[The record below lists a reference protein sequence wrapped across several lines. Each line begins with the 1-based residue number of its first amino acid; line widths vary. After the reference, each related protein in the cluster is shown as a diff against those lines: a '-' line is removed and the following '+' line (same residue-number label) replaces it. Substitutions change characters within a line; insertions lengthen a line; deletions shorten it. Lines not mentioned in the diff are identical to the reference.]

1 MQQISDDRIIQAIR
15 DRGLDPTPDL
25 IERTRQQVQAR
36 MATSQ
41 TPKAVQSADPTRG
54 VAAYDAFLRSQGA
67 ALGRQPKPEEG
78 GGFID
83 IVQAGGAEGMARMFR
98 TIDFATGMDKEPGG
112 FVEGAQ
118 KYFEGVAA
126 APENQ
131 PRAGEEDTFTTNLA
145 RAIGNMAAF
154 SIPAI
159 AGGAAGTLI
168 GGPAGTVAG
177 ISAATLGAGAA
188 ASATGGAVEYVNA
201 YDEVMK
207 STGDEELATSAG
219 LWAGLGGLTEGLDA
233 ALPVLGKIGKVL
245 TRADKATGGAITDGI
260 MKFGAKRMSSAVIG
274 GAAMNFAQE
283 TGQEVWS
290 DAVINHFKGNPSDAK
305 EILQSFKQYAWSM
318 GLPSALIGGAFG
330 GLQGKLE
337 QIQGEEE
344 FKKFAAARA
353 EGRVEREGLKPV
365 GVVEREPGTEGSE
378 FVPSDPLFKKTQE
391 ELKAA
396 GDAGILR
403 EVEAPKELSYLADIS
418 EKKGSRVRF
427 VETAEGSAFRGVYD
441 PETGD
446 ILLNVNRPD
455 DAINFTFGH
464 ELGGHALKRL
474 SGDSFVTFRN
484 KVQQLDPAGLAA
496 AEKMARERQPGIAE
510 NADLVAEEGQSY
522 YIEEVLGPWM
532 RSIAKNPDGAA
543 ILESIAVDDRSMFRK
558 IGEVVLDLFND
569 MGASFNTR
577 RQTLKNLLGTPD
589 LIGSEVAAGRGLSQ
603 QKAAQLAL
611 SLHGLMEGM
620 DAGVYQRDAH
630 QRRVDE
636 FRARRAKAAQ
646 ETEVAV
652 KAAQEKRA
660 RRAEVENIRAAGLR
674 EEEQRRVGEE
684 TAREAATLK
693 DREAR
698 AAEQLRYEDTLRGYA
713 ADDERRAKRAEREQ
727 AAEKKL
733 RELQQATEDARYQSA
748 LERYSKERELTEA
761 QRAQFEADFVQVEGM
776 GTAAQQ
782 RAALNEMSSP
792 TQRKVAQE
800 SGKGTRLES
809 KKDVAARQAEAAR
822 LEPIV
827 QENER
832 SEQERRLSE
841 ERTRARA
848 AALEQEA
855 RLATTEE
862 LGARMEAGMAEQE
875 QTAAEREAAL
885 AEQAAEQRSGIEAQS
900 VAEARARERAARE
913 LNRERKVTGRT
924 QDAWRRYEDASNAY
938 RTGGPAEEGVGATG
952 AVRARRVHEI
962 AALERQN
969 LRGDRTSHPL
979 SYATVPELRRMLAA
993 NLADEKRAAQQA
1005 FGDER
1010 MAAAYNELQRK
1021 ARDPNNPEARSA
1033 RRQLERMW
1041 SNLNEDQKL
1050 TLTGAGSRRGV
1061 FRPFST
1067 EEITDALNA
1076 RELGQQGKLTDV
1088 GMGPRFSMGDVRSRY
1103 EAALREVEA
1112 FKDGGNLVSDEAW
1125 GAIHHKLASERS
1137 PNDWMKAVEFSREN
1151 GILPYVSAGKY
1162 DIPVQIN
1169 RDIRFS
1175 IASPKK
1181 GDAVHEGTGLALN
1194 KNGTVTLY
1202 YPTTNADARRV
1213 IRDRTLVAQNPN
1225 SSVLYLT
1232 NESNGM
1238 KVNAERGVID
1248 QPTDGANVLVNI
1260 DPNLLSVAREYPDG
1274 RKDYFVPIS
1283 EGKAFDG
1290 KLRQIRLFTLN
1301 VERNKA
1307 ISADITLKKMSD
1319 SITKAVSEYE
1329 KMDAKA
1335 KRARLSEAKRVLR
1348 EQHNVGNLL
1357 TVNKKLEKTEVNE
1370 SLIQKVGR
1378 MVLTAGL
1385 GLSSAQRLNKSKLS
1399 TCPNAAICKDLCLG
1413 ETSGLNELY
1422 GGVGA
1427 QRSGPRLSQYL
1438 KTEAMVLHPEEF
1450 AVALYSEIAKLQAN
1464 AQSQNRIPSIRLNV
1478 TSDFHPFVWESMILA
1493 FPETIFYDY
1502 TKLDSDAIAPNHH
1515 ITYSSTGLSQVVDDA
1530 PVLNQYQNWM
1540 KMTRRMNQGFNT
1552 AMAFSTREYLPES
1565 LIDDVTGVEYK
1576 VIDGDDYDA
1585 RFADKQPDGQP
1596 GVIVGLRNK
1605 DNTQKPG
1612 GPSSVKTNGFFVHY
1626 DPAVHG
1632 RSLIVL
1638 NQDTLQ
1644 PSQRETNA
1652 PQVRPQQQG
1661 GVVERPQAPQ
1671 GGLSAETSGGNRLVE
1686 GQAPEA
1692 RFSLGAR
1699 NITQRDRA
1707 YLSAVAA
1714 GDMETAQSMVD
1725 EAAKAAGF
1733 STDEVFYHGT
1743 EADWNVYEDVGP
1755 STTGGKWVRRDLK
1768 FMTAIFLSNNKDIAE
1783 SYGSNVRGFYVN
1795 FGSEKYDSDP
1805 GIVEADGKNWA
1816 KVYGDVIDLLKYGA
1830 PAVIVRN
1837 VKDSA
1842 ISSGPFGDTT
1852 TSTVVVLTNNDD
1864 LKSAD
1869 PVTRD
1874 NAGNV
1879 IPLSQRFGE
1888 SPDVRYSMGG
1898 FASFSDALD
1907 DVRKRGDIATQSFRT
1922 TFVDYL
1928 NETKKLLEAAAKT
1941 PYQKIEAMQRTL
1953 GRRGISS
1960 ARIKDEVTPRF
1971 NKLVDAMRSAG
1982 VSHGDVADFMRARVQ
1997 PIAEKVVKERRSK
2010 MDPTGT
2016 MYEAQIT
2023 ATEAADIMKRLKA
2036 QPNYGDIVRIVK
2048 MVDDVNQRALDI
2060 NLASGKIDR
2069 DSYDK
2074 MMAQYDPAVQGMAN
2088 PEGFKTFYGSLESM
2102 PERSVVDSALL
2113 DVPGIGRGVGRTGR
2127 PYRGRTGVL
2136 KGSDVELKSPVVNA
2150 FVGLQNAVIRG
2161 VKSEEQRSYAKLVKD
2176 LNDPTFA
2183 VIHETLPT
2191 EDVVGSDGYVHRVPK
2206 GDWAEQEGWLP
2217 YIENGKWKAIEFKGD
2232 NRLIAE
2238 DLKAKTV
2245 SAPIRGVSEVTR
2257 KVASL
2262 MTRLDPT
2269 FMLRN
2274 IPRDWGWAFL
2284 AGTSKYGTAFT
2295 KAMASEYKPA
2305 LKDLWAVKRGGAPSG
2320 LLKQYLDAGAEISS
2334 MGFKNYED
2342 NLADLEKALS
2352 AKDPNLATKIQN
2364 TWESWVGETNDV
2376 LENATRYAAFRAAVR
2391 EGKSVGEAM
2400 LVAKEGV
2407 ALNFEQTGRVGRP
2420 INSAFAFFNAGVNG
2434 TDAIIR
2440 LLTKEG
2446 DAGTRARRMA
2456 ASVVGMGIAAELLNR
2471 MVSEDGDDEVP
2482 VYDNISEFE
2491 KNRNFLFMRPDGSY
2505 FKVPIPFGF
2514 NAVYAFGRNM
2524 AAYMSGARSAMAAAT
2539 DSVSFAMESAS
2550 PFGSGP
2556 MLQVISPTLLDPIVQ
2571 WKTNE
2576 TFTGSKIAPDLEQFG
2591 RQTKA
2596 PHEIFWKN
2604 TADMPKEIAELVA
2617 EVTEVGDSGRGFIDF
2632 RPDMLEHWASS
2643 YMGGVGRAAIDLSN
2657 TIGAAYKGEAPDARE
2672 AFAVRHFIGEASP
2685 YAIDK
2690 RYRDMRSEIEQVQAR
2705 YKQLIEEGDRPTAL
2719 RWRAANAQLFRA
2731 SGTLKSIER
2740 ALDKIPNTPE
2750 NEERRRTIK
2759 ARLVRQT
2766 GYTQE

>member
-1 MQQISDDRIIQAIR
+1 MAQQISDDRIIQAIR

-98 TIDFATGMDKEPGG
+98 TIDFMTGMDKEPGG

-131 PRAGEEDTFTTNLA
+131 PRAGEEDTFTNNLA

-168 GGPAGTVAG
+168 GGPAGTFAG

-290 DAVINHFKGNPSDAK
+290 DAVINHFRGNPSDAK

-365 GVVEREPGTEGSE
+365 GVVEREPGTEGPE

-403 EVEAPKELSYLADIS
+403 EVEAPKELSYLADLS

-455 DAINFTFGH
+455 DAIDFTFGH

-474 SGDSFVTFRN
+474 SGDSFVAFRN
-484 KVQQLDPAGLAA
+484 KVKELDPAGLAA
-496 AEKMARERQPGIAE
+496 AEQMARERQPGIAE

-543 ILESIAVDDRSMFRK
+543 ILENIAVDDRSMFRK

-569 MGASFNTR
+569 MGANFNTR

-630 QRRVDE
+630 QRRVEE
-636 FRARRAKAAQ
+636 FRARREQVRQEYAARFKAFSTQ
-646 ETEVAV
+646 RNETMARSAEA
-652 KAAQEKRA
+652 EK
-660 RRAEVENIRAAGLR
+660 IRLEEMGK
-674 EEEQRRVGEE
+674 EEQRRAEE
-684 TAREAATLK
+684 SAAREAA
-693 DREAR
+693 DFEAR
-698 AAEQLRYEDTLRGYA
+698 KANAVEKLRLRDTLRGYA
-713 ADDERRAKRAEREQ
+713 AEDERRAKRAEREQ

-733 RELQQATEDARYQSA
+733 RELQQATQDARYQSA
-748 LERYSKERELTEA
+748 LERYAKERELTEA
-761 QRAQFEADFVQVEGM
+761 QRAQFEADFARVEGM

-855 RLATTEE
+855 RLATAEG

-885 AEQAAEQRSGIEAQS
+885 AEQAAEQRRGMEAQS
-900 VAEARARERAARE
+900 VAETRARERAARE
-913 LNRERKVTGRT
+913 LDRERKVTGRT

-938 RTGGPAEEGVGATG
+938 RTGGPIEEGVGSTG
-952 AVRARRVHEI
+952 AVRSRRVHEI
-962 AALERQN
+962 AALERQS

-993 NLADEKRAAQQA
+993 NLADESRAAQQA

-1041 SNLNEDQKL
+1041 SNLSEDQKL

-1088 GMGPRFSMGDVRSRY
+1088 GMGPRFSMGDVQSRY

-1112 FKDGGNLVSDEAW
+1112 FKDGGSLVSDEAW
-1125 GAIHHKLASERS
+1125 GAIHHKLASERN

-1181 GDAVHEGTGLALN
+1181 GDVVHEGTGLVLN

-1213 IRDRTLVAQNPN
+1213 IRDRTLVAQNPS

-1319 SITKAVSEYE
+1319 SIAKAVSEYE

-1378 MVLTAGL
+1378 MVSTAGL

-1450 AVALYSEIAKLQAN
+1450 AVVLYSEIAKLQAS
-1464 AQSQNRIPSIRLNV
+1464 AQSQNRISSIRLNV
-1478 TSDFHPFVWESMILA
+1478 TSDFHPFVWESMIRA

-1515 ITYSSTGLSQVVDDA
+1515 ITYSSTGLSQIVDGA

-1671 GGLSAETSGGNRLVE
+1671 GGLPAETGGGNRLVE

-1699 NITQRDRA
+1699 SRVDTPEFKRWF
-1707 YLSAVAA
+1707 
-1714 GDMETAQSMVD
+1714 GDSKVVD
-1725 EAAKAAGF
+1725 SQGQPL
-1733 STDEVFYHGT
+1733 VVYHGT
-1743 EADWNVYEDVGP
+1743 SKDTAFTKFRIGDRGAWFSDDPNEASSYATTNDSQSLRYEGGRYERVNTAARVFPVYLSIKNPYKLTDSENESLRNATNYAKAQREIFRAAKYKGYDGVDF
-1755 STTGGKWVRRDLK
+1755 GGGVWVA
-1768 FMTAIFLSNNKDIAE
+1768 F
-1783 SYGSNVRGFYVN
+1783 
-1795 FGSEKYDSDP
+1795 DP
-1805 GIVEADGKNWA
+1805 TQ
-1816 KVYGDVIDLLKYGA
+1816 
-1830 PAVIVRN
+1830 
-1837 VKDSA
+1837 VKSA
-1842 ISSGPFGDTT
+1842 IGNEGAFSSE
-1852 TSTVVVLTNNDD
+1852 N
-1864 LKSAD
+1864 
-1869 PVTRD
+1869 RD
-1874 NAGNV
+1874 
-1879 IPLSQRFGE
+1879 I
-1888 SPDVRYSMGG
+1888 RYSMGG

-1928 NETKKLLEAAAKT
+1928 NETKKLLEAAAKA

-2036 QPNYGDIVRIVK
+2036 QPNYNDIVRVVK

-2102 PERSVVDSALL
+2102 PERSVVDSALM

-2305 LKDLWAVKRGGAPSG
+2305 LKDLWAMKRGGAPSG

-2731 SGTLKSIER
+2731 SGKLKSIER

>member
-54 VAAYDAFLRSQGA
+54 VAAYDAFMRSQGA

-98 TIDFATGMDKEPGG
+98 TIDFMTGMDKEPGG

-177 ISAATLGAGAA
+177 ISAATIGAGAA

-219 LWAGLGGLTEGLDA
+219 LWAGLGGLTEGIDA

-245 TRADKATGGAITDGI
+245 ARADKATGGAITDGI

-337 QIQGEEE
+337 QLQGEQE

-365 GVVEREPGTEGSE
+365 GVVEREAGTEGPE
-378 FVPSDPLFKKTQE
+378 FVPPTSDPFLKKTQE
-391 ELKAA
+391 DLKAA

-403 EVEAPKELSYLADIS
+403 EVEPPKELSYLADIS

-427 VETAEGSAFRGVYD
+427 VETAEGSRFRGVYD
-441 PETGD
+441 PKTGD
-446 ILLNVNRPD
+446 ILLNVNRAD
-455 DAINFTFGH
+455 DAIDFTFGH
-464 ELGGHALKRL
+464 ELGGHALKRI
-474 SGDSFVTFRN
+474 GGEGFAAFRARI
-484 KVQQLDPAGLAA
+484 KAVDPEGLAA
-496 AEKMARERQPGIAE
+496 AEEMARERQPDIA
-510 NADLVAEEGQSY
+510 ADADIVAEEGQSY
-522 YIEEVLGPWM
+522 YLEEVLGPWM
-532 RSIAKNPDGAA
+532 RSLAKNPDGAA
-543 ILESIAVDDRSMFRK
+543 LLRDIAVDDRSTFRK

-569 MGASFNTR
+569 LGASFNTR
-577 RQTLKNLLGTPD
+577 RQKLKNLLGVPD
-589 LIGSEVAAGRGLSQ
+589 LIGSEIQASRGLSQ
-603 QKAAQLAL
+603 DRAAQLAL
-611 SLHGLMEGM
+611 DLHGLMEGM
-620 DAGVYQRDAH
+620 DAGTYNREAR
-630 QRRVDE
+630 QRRADE
-636 FRARRAKAAQ
+636 FRSRRAAERAGVEAAVQ
-646 ETEVAV
+646 ERRRRGAE
-652 KAAQEKRA
+652 
-660 RRAEVENIRAAGLR
+660 RAEVEQIRLEGIAQQR
-674 EEEQRRVGEE
+674 EEERAQKEIQDRKDAQV
-684 TAREAATLK
+684 AA
-693 DREAR
+693 
-698 AAEQLRYEDTLRGYA
+698 
-713 ADDERRAKRAEREQ
+713 DERRVAE
-727 AAEKKL
+727 L
-733 RELQQATEDARYQSA
+733 GGV
-748 LERYSKERELTEA
+748 EA
-761 QRAQFEADFVQVEGM
+761 QRAEINRLRDPN
-776 GTAAQQ
+776 Q
-782 RAALNEMSSP
+782 RRVPKLE
-792 TQRKVAQE
+792 
-800 SGKGTRLES
+800 GKGTRLES
-809 KKDVAARQAEAAR
+809 KKNVAQRIADADR

-827 QENER
+827 MRNER
-832 SEQERRLSE
+832 EELARREAAAAEQARAAEERNLAEQRRARAEGRAEYERPFSEQESR
-841 ERTRARA
+841 
-848 AALEQEA
+848 EA
-855 RLATTEE
+855 TMRDE
-862 LGARMEAGMAEQE
+862 LGAARNELD
-875 QTAAEREAAL
+875 AAL
-885 AEQAAEQRSGIEAQS
+885 AQLEQLGPNPRGQRANQAKARVAAARRALAEANRRYGVPEQTIAPRIGEQVTVKGQTGTVVDVSGPRGNQRVDVDFGAGNVAPLSDIPASYFGGAAGLPSQTRIGGRRGVYDLRNVSRVSQTVPPLERTAEQR
-900 VAEARARERAARE
+900 RALVE
-913 LNRERKVTGRT
+913 
-924 QDAWRRYEDASNAY
+924 Q
-938 RTGGPAEEGVGATG
+938 EGT
-952 AVRARRVHEI
+952 
-962 AALERQN
+962 
-969 LRGDRTSHPL
+969 
-979 SYATVPELRRMLAA
+979 
-993 NLADEKRAAQQA
+993 
-1005 FGDER
+1005 
-1010 MAAAYNELQRK
+1010 
-1021 ARDPNNPEARSA
+1021 
-1033 RRQLERMW
+1033 
-1041 SNLNEDQKL
+1041 
-1050 TLTGAGSRRGV
+1050 
-1061 FRPFST
+1061 RP
-1067 EEITDALNA
+1067 
-1076 RELGQQGKLTDV
+1076 
-1088 GMGPRFSMGDVRSRY
+1088 PRFS
-1103 EAALREVEA
+1103 L
-1112 FKDGGNLVSDEAW
+1112 
-1125 GAIHHKLASERS
+1125 GARQPWQS
-1137 PNDWMKAVEFSREN
+1137 PEFDRW
-1151 GILPYVSAGKY
+1151 
-1162 DIPVQIN
+1162 QI
-1169 RDIRFS
+1169 
-1175 IASPKK
+1175 
-1181 GDAVHEGTGLALN
+1181 G
-1194 KNGTVTLY
+1194 Y
-1202 YPTTNADARRV
+1202 
-1213 IRDRTLVAQNPN
+1213 
-1225 SSVLYLT
+1225 
-1232 NESNGM
+1232 
-1238 KVNAERGVID
+1238 
-1248 QPTDGANVLVNI
+1248 
-1260 DPNLLSVAREYPDG
+1260 
-1274 RKDYFVPIS
+1274 
-1283 EGKAFDG
+1283 GKAAT
-1290 KLRQIRLFTLN
+1290 Q
-1301 VERNKA
+1301 
-1307 ISADITLKKMSD
+1307 
-1319 SITKAVSEYE
+1319 VSQSY
-1329 KMDAKA
+1329 
-1335 KRARLSEAKRVLR
+1335 
-1348 EQHNVGNLL
+1348 NW
-1357 TVNKKLEKTEVNE
+1357 
-1370 SLIQKVGR
+1370 
-1378 MVLTAGL
+1378 
-1385 GLSSAQRLNKSKLS
+1385 AQ
-1399 TCPNAAICKDLCLG
+1399 
-1413 ETSGLNELY
+1413 
-1422 GGVGA
+1422 
-1427 QRSGPRLSQYL
+1427 
-1438 KTEAMVLHPEEF
+1438 
-1450 AVALYSEIAKLQAN
+1450 
-1464 AQSQNRIPSIRLNV
+1464 
-1478 TSDFHPFVWESMILA
+1478 
-1493 FPETIFYDY
+1493 
-1502 TKLDSDAIAPNHH
+1502 
-1515 ITYSSTGLSQVVDDA
+1515 DD
-1530 PVLNQYQNWM
+1530 
-1540 KMTRRMNQGFNT
+1540 RGHGD
-1552 AMAFSTREYLPES
+1552 EYLPEAADQVAIEMFGVDGLKVLKGEKKADLDTRKAMNS
-1565 LIDDVTGVEYK
+1565 RIKEFEWKADNRAKELYRNAELVDSEVSYQASRAIGLI
-1576 VIDGDDYDA
+1576 
-1585 RFADKQPDGQP
+1585 
-1596 GVIVGLRNK
+1596 NK
-1605 DNTQKPG
+1605 AKERGEIPKSA
-1612 GPSSVKTNGFFVHY
+1612 SSVSELNDYVDANAFFTSPRIGDLGRRLNWKVADYVDFTNKVY
-1626 DPAVHG
+1626 AEVDKNL
-1632 RSLIVL
+1632 S
-1638 NQDTLQ
+1638 
-1644 PSQRETNA
+1644 
-1652 PQVRPQQQG
+1652 RP
-1661 GVVERPQAPQ
+1661 
-1671 GGLSAETSGGNRLVE
+1671 VE
-1686 GQAPEA
+1686 GQAPET

-1707 YLSAVAA
+1707 YFSAVAA
-1714 GDMETAQSMVD
+1714 GDMETAQRMVD
-1725 EAAKAAGF
+1725 EAAKETGYTQRA
-1733 STDEVFYHGT
+1733 YHGST
-1743 EADWNVYEDVGP
+1743 E
-1755 STTGGKWVRRDLK
+1755 T
-1768 FMTAIFLSNNKDIAE
+1768 DITE
-1783 SYGSNVRGFYVN
+1783 FSQQRTSYGFFFSPDKDTADFYSGDDGRLYSVYLN
-1795 FGSEKYDSDP
+1795 MGKT
-1805 GIVEADGKNWA
+1805 ADLDDEMTFDERDRDAVQSFAARLYKEGMGKNA
-1816 KVYGDVIDLLKYGA
+1816 AVTAFFNGQDGIEEVGNDYTIEQLLSDNYVGQKEIDALVKEIDRVQVTNEYNKTAPVVSEDLQAAIDAYGSQTFYMEYQDDFMRAAENMGYNSVSLADPSSTGE
-1830 PAVIVRN
+1830 AV
-1837 VKDSA
+1837 S
-1842 ISSGPFGDTT
+1842 F
-1852 TSTVVVLTNNDD
+1852 VVFDPTRI
-1864 LKSAD
+1864 KSAD

-1888 SPDVRYSMGG
+1888 SPDIRYSMGG

-1928 NETKKLLEAAAKT
+1928 NETKKLLETATKL

-1953 GRRGISS
+1953 GRRGISGQ
-1960 ARIKDEVTPRF
+1960 RIRDEVTPRF

-1982 VSHGDVADFMRARVQ
+1982 VDHADVADFMRARVQ

-2036 QPNYGDIVRIVK
+2036 QPNYNDIVRVVK

-2074 MMAQYDPAVQGMAN
+2074 MMAQYDPAAQGMAN

-2102 PERSVVDSALL
+2102 PERSVVDSALM

-2217 YIENGKWKAIEFKGD
+2217 YIENGKWKAIEFKGG
-2232 NRLIAE
+2232 NKLIAE

-2245 SAPIRGVSEVTR
+2245 SAPLPGVAEVTR

-2284 AGTSKYGTAFT
+2284 AGTSKYGTSFT
-2295 KAMASEYKPA
+2295 KAMASEYKVA

-2320 LLKQYLDAGAEISS
+2320 LLKQYLDSGAEISS

-2440 LLTKEG
+2440 LLTKPGTEG
-2446 DAGTRARRMA
+2446 ARARRLA
-2456 ASVVGMGIAAELLNR
+2456 GSVVAMGFAAELLNR

-2617 EVTEVGDSGRGFIDF
+2617 EATEVGDSGRGFIDF

-2731 SGTLKSIER
+2731 SGTLKSIEL

>member
-365 GVVEREPGTEGSE
+365 GVVEREPGTEGPE

-403 EVEAPKELSYLADIS
+403 EVEAPKELSYLADLS

-455 DAINFTFGH
+455 DAIDFTFGH

-474 SGDSFVTFRN
+474 SGDAFATFRN

-543 ILESIAVDDRSMFRK
+543 ILERIAVDDRSMFRK

-569 MGASFNTR
+569 MGANFSTR

-630 QRRVDE
+630 QRRVEE

-646 ETEVAV
+646 ETGAAV

-660 RRAEVENIRAAGLR
+660 RRAEVENIRAAGLS
-674 EEEQRRVGEE
+674 
-684 TAREAATLK
+684 
-693 DREAR
+693 
-698 AAEQLRYEDTLRGYA
+698 
-713 ADDERRAKRAEREQ
+713 ADE
-727 AAEKKL
+727 
-733 RELQQATEDARYQSA
+733 
-748 LERYSKERELTEA
+748 
-761 QRAQFEADFVQVEGM
+761 
-776 GTAAQQ
+776 
-782 RAALNEMSSP
+782 
-792 TQRKVAQE
+792 
-800 SGKGTRLES
+800 
-809 KKDVAARQAEAAR
+809 
-822 LEPIV
+822 
-827 QENER
+827 
-832 SEQERRLSE
+832 
-841 ERTRARA
+841 TRARA

-855 RLATTEE
+855 RFATAEKFGALMEE
-862 LGARMEAGMAEQE
+862 GMAEQE

-885 AEQAAEQRSGIEAQS
+885 AEQAAEQRRGIEAQS
-900 VAEARARERAARE
+900 VAVARE
-913 LNRERKVTGRT
+913 LNRERKVTSRT

-938 RTGGPAEEGVGATG
+938 RTGGPIEEGVGSTG
-952 AVRARRVHEI
+952 AVRSRRVHEI
-962 AALERQN
+962 AALERQG
-969 LRGDRTSHPL
+969 LRGDRASHPL

-1021 ARDPNNPEARSA
+1021 ARDPNNPEALSA

-1050 TLTGAGSRRGV
+1050 KLTGAGSRRGV
-1061 FRPFST
+1061 FRPFSS

-1088 GMGPRFSMGDVRSRY
+1088 GMGPRFSMGSGAKSNGLSYLDGDLDLGLPKKPTVLQIARAFQALVKRAIDYKNSTAEDNRLVASMIAQEAKYAISLHPEAIGWYDENVLLTMDVMRSLDPDLAKDENEFVFKAILAATSDGNVVGPQFKATWKIYSNWKNTGSVSDDFALGVVNSLDRSKNIFINLEMIDEMIKQFGWERVRNFFTSRGTVAEARERLQSEFGWTEEEASSAGSSELADEVVPFAIVLGPKLGSFFNNLY
-1103 EAALREVEA
+1103 GDFSTVTMDRWFMRTIGRITGTQIQAISDKTMSETRNRIRSAALKLSKEELEMIGIRRS
-1112 FKDGGNLVSDEAW
+1112 DLV
-1125 GAIHHKLASERS
+1125 
-1137 PNDWMKAVEFSREN
+1137 
-1151 GILPYVSAGKY
+1151 
-1162 DIPVQIN
+1162 
-1169 RDIRFS
+1169 
-1175 IASPKK
+1175 
-1181 GDAVHEGTGLALN
+1181 
-1194 KNGTVTLY
+1194 
-1202 YPTTNADARRV
+1202 
-1213 IRDRTLVAQNPN
+1213 
-1225 SSVLYLT
+1225 
-1232 NESNGM
+1232 
-1238 KVNAERGVID
+1238 
-1248 QPTDGANVLVNI
+1248 
-1260 DPNLLSVAREYPDG
+1260 G
-1274 RKDYFVPIS
+1274 RKIDDASARAVDAFGSKDLRDYS
-1283 EGKAFDG
+1283 
-1290 KLRQIRLFTLN
+1290 
-1301 VERNKA
+1301 
-1307 ISADITLKKMSD
+1307 
-1319 SITKAVSEYE
+1319 
-1329 KMDAKA
+1329 
-1335 KRARLSEAKRVLR
+1335 
-1348 EQHNVGNLL
+1348 
-1357 TVNKKLEKTEVNE
+1357 KKLESSGNDAMEEVRKGSNALIKLMSPLVE
-1370 SLIQKVGR
+1370 SPASGSHRRWIRQRVSEAQDMLKADGINIENADLQAVLWYLEKEIYETAGYRKRSGSSDYAAAAADVYRDVVGR
-1378 MVLTAGL
+1378 PSDVYARGTGRV
-1385 GLSSAQRLNKSKLS
+1385 GEIGRTGRKPSVSA
-1399 TCPNAAICKDLCLG
+1399 
-1413 ETSGLNELY
+1413 
-1422 GGVGA
+1422 
-1427 QRSGPRLSQYL
+1427 
-1438 KTEAMVLHPEEF
+1438 
-1450 AVALYSEIAKLQAN
+1450 AN
-1464 AQSQNRIPSIRLNV
+1464 A
-1478 TSDFHPFVWESMILA
+1478 
-1493 FPETIFYDY
+1493 
-1502 TKLDSDAIAPNHH
+1502 
-1515 ITYSSTGLSQVVDDA
+1515 
-1530 PVLNQYQNWM
+1530 
-1540 KMTRRMNQGFNT
+1540 
-1552 AMAFSTREYLPES
+1552 
-1565 LIDDVTGVEYK
+1565 
-1576 VIDGDDYDA
+1576 
-1585 RFADKQPDGQP
+1585 
-1596 GVIVGLRNK
+1596 
-1605 DNTQKPG
+1605 
-1612 GPSSVKTNGFFVHY
+1612 
-1626 DPAVHG
+1626 
-1632 RSLIVL
+1632 
-1638 NQDTLQ
+1638 
-1644 PSQRETNA
+1644 
-1652 PQVRPQQQG
+1652 
-1661 GVVERPQAPQ
+1661 
-1671 GGLSAETSGGNRLVE
+1671 
-1686 GQAPEA
+1686 EA

-1699 NITQRDRA
+1699 NITQRDRD

-1714 GDMETAQSMVD
+1714 GDMDTAQRMVD
-1725 EAAKAAGF
+1725 EAAKEAGVPILDDSASEAFRARRAPAPKSVAKAYKLF
-1733 STDEVFYHGT
+1733 STKPGRPGELFPLFVGAN
-1743 EADWNVYEDVGP
+1743 EAIPQGIWLDAIAGKAAAPSKTGKPQVKSKLGP
-1755 STTGGKWVRRDLK
+1755 LAFRPGWHAGDLPLA
-1768 FMTAIFLSNNKDIAE
+1768 THIGVKD
-1783 SYGSNVRGFYVN
+1783 
-1795 FGSEKYDSDP
+1795 
-1805 GIVEADGKNWA
+1805 ADGNVFARRANEVWA
-1816 KVYGDVIDLLKYGA
+1816 EVEVANDIDYQPQANASRTKDLREMPVDGSYRFKTNPNMTGSWIISGSMKINRVLSQKEVDKILKTAGA
-1830 PAVIVRN
+1830 PSMPWEGGRLDLRKLGLSTQDAVN
-1837 VKDSA
+1837 Q
-1842 ISSGPFGDTT
+1842 
-1852 TSTVVVLTNNDD
+1852 
-1864 LKSAD
+1864 LKLND
-1869 PVTRD
+1869 PVTYD
-1874 NAGNV
+1874 DAGNV

-1888 SPDVRYSMGG
+1888 SPDIRYSMGG

-1907 DVRKRGDIATQSFRT
+1907 DIRKKGDFATQSFRT

-1928 NETKKLLEAAAKT
+1928 NETKKLLEAAAKA

-2036 QPNYGDIVRIVK
+2036 QPNYKDIVRVVK

-2217 YIENGKWKAIEFKGD
+2217 YIENGKWKAIEFKGA

-2604 TADMPKEIAELVA
+2604 TADMPKEVAELVA

-2690 RYRDMRSEIEQVQAR
+2690 RYRDTRSEIEQVEAR

-2750 NEERRRTIK
+2750 NEDRRRTIK

>member
-54 VAAYDAFLRSQGA
+54 VAAYDAFMRSQGA

-496 AEKMARERQPGIAE
+496 AEQMARERQPGIAE

-761 QRAQFEADFVQVEGM
+761 QRAQFESDFVQVEGM

-832 SEQERRLSE
+832 SEQQRRLSE

-900 VAEARARERAARE
+900 VAEARAREQAARE

-1088 GMGPRFSMGDVRSRY
+1088 GMGPRFS
-1103 EAALREVEA
+1103 
-1112 FKDGGNLVSDEAW
+1112 
-1125 GAIHHKLASERS
+1125 
-1137 PNDWMKAVEFSREN
+1137 
-1151 GILPYVSAGKY
+1151 
-1162 DIPVQIN
+1162 
-1169 RDIRFS
+1169 
-1175 IASPKK
+1175 
-1181 GDAVHEGTGLALN
+1181 
-1194 KNGTVTLY
+1194 
-1202 YPTTNADARRV
+1202 
-1213 IRDRTLVAQNPN
+1213 
-1225 SSVLYLT
+1225 
-1232 NESNGM
+1232 
-1238 KVNAERGVID
+1238 
-1248 QPTDGANVLVNI
+1248 
-1260 DPNLLSVAREYPDG
+1260 
-1274 RKDYFVPIS
+1274 
-1283 EGKAFDG
+1283 
-1290 KLRQIRLFTLN
+1290 
-1301 VERNKA
+1301 
-1307 ISADITLKKMSD
+1307 
-1319 SITKAVSEYE
+1319 
-1329 KMDAKA
+1329 
-1335 KRARLSEAKRVLR
+1335 
-1348 EQHNVGNLL
+1348 
-1357 TVNKKLEKTEVNE
+1357 
-1370 SLIQKVGR
+1370 
-1378 MVLTAGL
+1378 
-1385 GLSSAQRLNKSKLS
+1385 
-1399 TCPNAAICKDLCLG
+1399 
-1413 ETSGLNELY
+1413 
-1422 GGVGA
+1422 
-1427 QRSGPRLSQYL
+1427 
-1438 KTEAMVLHPEEF
+1438 
-1450 AVALYSEIAKLQAN
+1450 
-1464 AQSQNRIPSIRLNV
+1464 
-1478 TSDFHPFVWESMILA
+1478 
-1493 FPETIFYDY
+1493 
-1502 TKLDSDAIAPNHH
+1502 
-1515 ITYSSTGLSQVVDDA
+1515 
-1530 PVLNQYQNWM
+1530 
-1540 KMTRRMNQGFNT
+1540 
-1552 AMAFSTREYLPES
+1552 
-1565 LIDDVTGVEYK
+1565 
-1576 VIDGDDYDA
+1576 
-1585 RFADKQPDGQP
+1585 
-1596 GVIVGLRNK
+1596 
-1605 DNTQKPG
+1605 
-1612 GPSSVKTNGFFVHY
+1612 
-1626 DPAVHG
+1626 
-1632 RSLIVL
+1632 
-1638 NQDTLQ
+1638 
-1644 PSQRETNA
+1644 
-1652 PQVRPQQQG
+1652 
-1661 GVVERPQAPQ
+1661 
-1671 GGLSAETSGGNRLVE
+1671 
-1686 GQAPEA
+1686 
-1692 RFSLGAR
+1692 LGAR

-1714 GDMETAQSMVD
+1714 GDMETAQRMVD
-1725 EAAKAAGF
+1725 EAAKAAGYTIKAF
-1733 STDEVFYHGT
+1733 HGSPSNPFWVFDPTRRGKRTGSNSALLGFFASSERQVASEYQLTKSEIQDYHGLGLRN
-1743 EADWNVYEDVGP
+1743 AEDEMARASGISVDAVWDEGE
-1755 STTGGKWVRRDLK
+1755 GGW
-1768 FMTAIFLSNNKDIAE
+1768 IAE
-1783 SYGSNVRGFYVN
+1783 LTKADRYEGFYKYNDGLV
-1795 FGSEKYDSDP
+1795 YDSESDALDAGIQAKEKEEELASKRLDRQMAIWENEEASLRSERTVHNLWLRLNDP
-1805 GIVEADGKNWA
+1805 LVYDFKGGTFRDKSYSKLVNEASEGGHDGVVMRNTVDAIESDTPSDVFVFFNSSQA
-1816 KVYGDVIDLLKYGA
+1816 KL
-1830 PAVIVRN
+1830 
-1837 VKDSA
+1837 S
-1842 ISSGPFGDTT
+1842 
-1852 TSTVVVLTNNDD
+1852 
-1864 LKSAD
+1864 D

-1888 SPDVRYSMGG
+1888 SPDIRYSMGG
-1898 FASFSDALD
+1898 FASFSDSLD
-1907 DVRKRGDIATQSFRT
+1907 DIRKKGDFATQSFRT

-1928 NETKKLLEAAAKT
+1928 NETKKLLEAAAKA

-1997 PIAEKVVKERRSK
+1997 PIAEKVVQKRRSK

-2069 DSYDK
+2069 DAYDK

-2088 PEGFKTFYGSLESM
+2088 PEGFKSFYGSLESM

-2150 FVGLQNAVIRG
+2150 FAGLQNAVIRG
-2161 VKSEEQRSYAKLVKD
+2161 VKSEEQRAYAKLVKD

-2183 VIHETLPT
+2183 VIHDTLPT

-2217 YIENGKWKAIEFKGD
+2217 YIENGKWKAIEFKGA

-2524 AAYMSGARSAMAAAT
+2524 AAYMSGARPAMAAAT

-2604 TADMPKEIAELVA
+2604 TADMPKEVAGLVA

-2643 YMGGVGRAAIDLSN
+2643 YMGGVGRAAMDLSG
-2657 TIGAAYKGEAPDARE
+2657 TIGALYKGEAPDARE

-2690 RYRDMRSEIEQVQAR
+2690 RYRDTRSEIEQVEAR

-2731 SGTLKSIER
+2731 SGTLKSIEC